1 MAGIFDRFRK
11 ENRAISFQTVW
22 GAGSDL
28 ESLNLSGVNINAK
41 TAFEVVA
48 FWSAVSLISDTIAT
62 LPIDSFIRRDGNRRP
77 YRPRP
82 AWVDQP
88 DVDMTRQAHYQQ
100 VLVSLLVSGNS
111 YTRIFRNTSGDV
123 VNLVVLDPD
132 TVTVRRSAL
141 GRKIFLIENSAETLT
156 SDEIIHITD
165 LIQPGSLVGLS
176 RVQNLKE
183 ALGLSSAMQSF
194 ASRFFGTGATT
205 QGIIEYPGNL
215 TPDQAKQLRDGF
227 DSAHRGFRRAHKTG
241 VLSGGAS
248 YKQTTVPND
257 AAQFLESRRFSVEE
271 IARAFNIPLSMMG
284 VPGTQS
290 YASVEQNAIQFVTH
304 TLRPYIEKMEWSYSR
319 LLPAEAFIKFN
330 VDGLLRGDF
339 NSRISAYSV
348 GLQSGFMSVNDVRR
362 LEDLSGTDG
371 GDQYRVPLANIALT
385 DTNIVSEQ
393 QRVNMATKLI
403 QIGFDPEQTL
413 KAFGLPAVGHTG
425 LPSVQLQGVAQI
437 DPENPE
443 TVYGV

>member
-1 MAGIFDRFRK
+1 MAGIFDWFRK
-11 ENRAISFQTVW
+11 EDRAISFQTVW
-22 GAGSDL
+22 GAGADL
-28 ESLNLSGVNINAK
+28 DTVNPSGVNINSN

-62 LPIDSFIRRDGNRRP
+62 LPVDSYIRQDGTRRP

-100 VLVSLLVSGNS
+100 VLVSLLVNGNS
-111 YTRIFRNTSGDV
+111 YTRIFRNGSGDV
-123 VNLVVLDPD
+123 VNLVVLDPL

-141 GRKIFLIENSAETLT
+141 GRKIFIVDNEDKTLS

-165 LIQPGSLVGLS
+165 LIQPGSLTGLS
-176 RVQNLKE
+176 RVERLKE
-183 ALGLSSAMQSF
+183 ALGLSSAMQTF
-194 ASRFFGTGATT
+194 AARFFGTGATT
-205 QGIIEYPGNL
+205 QGIIEFPGNL
-215 TPDQAKQLRDGF
+215 TPEQAKQLRDGF

-241 VLSGGAS
+241 VLSGGAT

-290 YASVEQNAIQFVTH
+290 YASVEQNAIQFVVH
-304 TLRPYIEKMEWSYSR
+304 TLRPYIEKLEWAYSR
-319 LLPAEAFIKFN
+319 LLPVEAFLKFN

-339 NSRISAYSV
+339 NSRITAYST
-348 GLQSGFMSVNDVRR
+348 GLQAGFMSVNDVRK
-362 LEDLSGTDG
+362 LEDMSPTDG

-385 DTNIVSEQ
+385 DTGLVAENEKT
-393 QRVNMATKLI
+393 NMVKALI
-403 QIGFDPEQTL
+403 QVGFDPAETL
-413 KAFGLPAVGHTG
+413 KAFGLPVIPHTG
-425 LPSVQLQGVAQI
+425 VPSTQLQAVNTI

-443 TVYGV
+443 SVYGV

>member
-28 ESLNLSGVNINAK
+28 ESLNLSGVNINSN

-111 YTRIFRNTSGDV
+111 YTRIFRNASGDV
-123 VNLVVLDPD
+123 VNLVVLDPN
-132 TVTVRRSAL
+132 TVTVRRSAI
-141 GRKIFLIENSAETLT
+141 GRKIFLIENSGETLT

-183 ALGLSSAMQSF
+183 AIGLSSAMQSF

-284 VPGTQS
+284 VPGAQS
-290 YASVEQNAIQFVTH
+290 YASVESNAIQFVTH
-304 TLRPYIEKMEWSYSR
+304 TLRPFIEKMEWSYSR
-319 LLPAEAFIKFN
+319 LLPNEAFLKFN

-362 LEDLSGTDG
+362 LEDLSSTDG

-385 DTNIVSEQ
+385 DTNLVSEQ
-393 QRVNMATKLI
+393 QRVTMATKLI
-403 QIGFDPEQTL
+403 QIGFDPEETL
-413 KAFGLPAVGHTG
+413 SAFGLPAVNHTG

>member
-1 MAGIFDRFRK
+1 MAGFFDRFRK
-11 ENRAISFQTVW
+11 EDRAISFQTVW

-28 ESLNLSGVNINAK
+28 DIVNPSGVNINSNS
-41 TAFEVVA
+41 AFEVVA

-62 LPIDSFIRRDGNRRP
+62 LPVDSYIRQDGNRRP

-88 DVDMTRQAHYQQ
+88 DVDLTKQAHYQQ
-100 VLVSLLVSGNS
+100 VLVSLLVNGNS
-111 YTRIFRNTSGDV
+111 YTRIFRNASGDV
-123 VNLVVLDPD
+123 VNLVVLDPN
-132 TVTVRRSAL
+132 TVTVRRSAI
-141 GRKIFLIENSAETLT
+141 GRKIFLIENEGETLT

-165 LIQPGSLVGLS
+165 LIQPGSLTGLS
-176 RVQNLKE
+176 RVERLKE
-183 ALGLSSAMQSF
+183 ALGLSSAMQTF
-194 ASRFFGTGATT
+194 AARFFGTGATT
-205 QGIIEYPGNL
+205 QGIIEFPGNL
-215 TPDQAKQLRDGF
+215 TPEQAKQLRDGF

-290 YASVEQNAIQFVTH
+290 YASVEQNAIQFVVH
-304 TLRPYIEKMEWSYSR
+304 TLRPYIEKLEWSYSK
-319 LLPAEAFIKFN
+319 LLPVEAFLKFN

-339 NSRISAYSV
+339 NSRITAYST

-362 LEDLSGTDG
+362 LEDLSPAEG

-385 DTNIVSEQ
+385 DTGLVAQNEKT
-393 QRVNMATKLI
+393 NMVKALI
-403 QIGFDPEQTL
+403 QIGFDPAETL
-413 KAFGLPAVGHTG
+413 KAFGLPAIPHTG
-425 LPSVQLQGVAQI
+425 VPSTQLQAVNTI

-443 TVYGV
+443 SVYGV

>member
-1 MAGIFDRFRK
+1 MASIFDFFRK
-11 ENRAISFQTVW
+11 EQRAISFQTVW
-22 GAGSDL
+22 GSGADL
-28 ESLNLSGVNINAK
+28 EVLNPSGVNINANS
-41 TAFEVVA
+41 AFEVVA

-62 LPIDSFIRRDGNRRP
+62 LPVDSYIRQDGSRRP

-88 DVDMTRQAHYQQ
+88 DVDLTKQAHYQQ

-111 YTRIFRNTSGDV
+111 YTRIFRNASGDV
-123 VNLVVLDPD
+123 VNLVCLDPA

-141 GRKIFLIENSAETLT
+141 GRKIFLIENESETLT

-165 LIQPGSLVGLS
+165 LIQPGSLTGLS
-176 RVQNLKE
+176 RVERLKE

-194 ASRFFGTGATT
+194 AARFFGTGATT
-205 QGIIEYPGNL
+205 QGIIEYPGAL
-215 TPDQAKQLRDGF
+215 TPEQAKNLRDGF

-290 YASVEQNAIQFVTH
+290 YASVEQNAIQFVVH
-304 TLRPYIEKMEWSYSR
+304 TLRPYIEKLEWAYSR
-319 LLPAEAFIKFN
+319 LLPVEAFLKFN

-339 NSRISAYSV
+339 NSRITAYST

-362 LEDLSGTDG
+362 LEDLSPTEG

-385 DTNIVSEQ
+385 DTGLVAENEKT
-393 QRVNMATKLI
+393 NMVKALI
-403 QIGFDPEQTL
+403 QVGFDPAETL
-413 KAFGLPAVGHTG
+413 KAFGLPAIPHTG
-425 LPSVQLQGVAQI
+425 VPSTQLQAVNTI

-443 TVYGV
+443 SVYGV

>member
-1 MAGIFDRFRK
+1 MAGFFDRFRK
-11 ENRAISFQTVW
+11 EDRAISFQTVW

-28 ESLNLSGVNINAK
+28 ETLNPSGVNINSK

-62 LPIDSFIRRDGNRRP
+62 LPVDSYIRQDGNRRP

-111 YTRIFRNTSGDV
+111 YTRIFRNAAGDV
-123 VNLVVLDPD
+123 VNLVALDPD

-141 GRKIFLIENSAETLT
+141 GRKIFLVENEGETLT

-165 LIQPGSLVGLS
+165 LITPGSLVGLS
-176 RVQNLKE
+176 RVERLKE
-183 ALGLSSAMQSF
+183 AIGLSSAMQSF

-205 QGIIEYPGNL
+205 QGIIEFPGNL

-284 VPGTQS
+284 VPGAQS
-290 YASVEQNAIQFVTH
+290 YASTEQNAIQFVVH
-304 TLRPYIEKMEWSYSR
+304 TLRPFIEKLEWAYSR
-319 LLPAEAFIKFN
+319 LLPVEAFLKFN

-339 NSRISAYSV
+339 STRISAYSV
-348 GLQSGFMSVNDVRR
+348 GLQAGFMSVNDVRR
-362 LEDLSGTDG
+362 LEDLSPTEG

-385 DTNIVSEQ
+385 DTNLVAENEKT
-393 QRVNMATKLI
+393 NMVKALI
-403 QIGFDPEQTL
+403 QVGFDPEETL
-413 KAFGLPAVGHTG
+413 KAFGLPAIPHTG
-425 LPSVQLQGVAQI
+425 VPSTQLQAVNTI
-437 DPENPE
+437 DPANPE
-443 TVYGV
+443 SVYGV

>member
-1 MAGIFDRFRK
+1 MAGFFDRFRK
-11 ENRAISFQTVW
+11 EDRAISFQTVW

-28 ESLNLSGVNINAK
+28 ETLNPSGVNINSK

-62 LPIDSFIRRDGNRRP
+62 LPVDSYIRQDGNRRP

-111 YTRIFRNTSGDV
+111 YTRIFRNASGDV
-123 VNLVVLDPD
+123 VNLVALDPD

-141 GRKIFLIENSAETLT
+141 GRKIFLVENEGETLT
-156 SDEIIHITD
+156 SDEVIHITD
-165 LIQPGSLVGLS
+165 LITPGSLVGLS
-176 RVQNLKE
+176 RVERLKE
-183 ALGLSSAMQSF
+183 AIGLSSAMQSF
-194 ASRFFGTGATT
+194 ASRFFGAGATT
-205 QGIIEYPGNL
+205 QGIIEFPGNL

-284 VPGTQS
+284 VPGAQS
-290 YASVEQNAIQFVTH
+290 YASTEQNAISFVVH
-304 TLRPYIEKMEWSYSR
+304 CLRPYIEKLEWAYSR
-319 LLPAEAFIKFN
+319 LLPVEAFLKFN

-339 NSRISAYSV
+339 STRISAYSV
-348 GLQSGFMSVNDVRR
+348 GLQAGFMSVNDVRR
-362 LEDLSGTDG
+362 LEDMSPTEG

-385 DTNIVSEQ
+385 DTGLVAENEKT
-393 QRVNMATKLI
+393 NMVKALI
-403 QIGFDPEQTL
+403 QVGFDPEETL
-413 KAFGLPAVGHTG
+413 KAFGLPAIPHTG
-425 LPSVQLQGVAQI
+425 VPSTQLQAVNTI

-443 TVYGV
+443 SVYGV

>member
-1 MAGIFDRFRK
+1 MAGFFDRFRK
-11 ENRAISFQTVW
+11 EDRAISFQTVW

-28 ESLNLSGVNINAK
+28 DIVNPSGVNINSNS
-41 TAFEVVA
+41 AFEVVA

-62 LPIDSFIRRDGNRRP
+62 LPVDSYIRQDGNRRP

-88 DVDMTRQAHYQQ
+88 DVDLTKQAHYQQ
-100 VLVSLLVSGNS
+100 VLVSLLVNGNS
-111 YTRIFRNTSGDV
+111 YTRIFRNASGDV
-123 VNLVVLDPD
+123 VNLVVLDPN
-132 TVTVRRSAL
+132 TVTVRRSAI
-141 GRKIFLIENSAETLT
+141 GRKIFIIENEGETLT
-156 SDEIIHITD
+156 SDEVIHIVD
-165 LIQPGSLVGLS
+165 LIQPGSLTGLS
-176 RVQNLKE
+176 RVERLKE
-183 ALGLSSAMQSF
+183 ALGLSSAMQTF
-194 ASRFFGTGATT
+194 AARFFGTGATT
-205 QGIIEYPGNL
+205 QGIIEFPGNL
-215 TPDQAKQLRDGF
+215 TPEQAKNLRDGF

-290 YASVEQNAIQFVTH
+290 YASVEQNAIQFVVH
-304 TLRPYIEKMEWSYSR
+304 TLRPYIEKLEWSYSK
-319 LLPAEAFIKFN
+319 LLPFEAFLKFN

-339 NSRISAYSV
+339 NSRITAYST

-362 LEDLSGTDG
+362 LEDLSPTEG

-385 DTNIVSEQ
+385 DTGLVAQNEKT
-393 QRVNMATKLI
+393 NMVKALI
-403 QIGFDPEQTL
+403 QIGFDPAETL
-413 KAFGLPAVGHTG
+413 KAFGLPAIPHTG
-425 LPSVQLQGVAQI
+425 VPSTQLQAVNTI

-443 TVYGV
+443 SVYGV

>member
-1 MAGIFDRFRK
+1 MAGFFDRFRK
-11 ENRAISFQTVW
+11 EDRAISFQTVW

-28 ESLNLSGVNINAK
+28 DIVNPSGVNINSNS
-41 TAFEVVA
+41 AFEVVA

-62 LPIDSFIRRDGNRRP
+62 LPVDSYIRQDGNRRP

-88 DVDMTRQAHYQQ
+88 DVDLTKQAHYQQ
-100 VLVSLLVSGNS
+100 VLVSLLVNGNS
-111 YTRIFRNTSGDV
+111 YTRIFRNASGDV
-123 VNLVVLDPD
+123 VNLVALDPN
-132 TVTVRRSAL
+132 TVTVRRSAI
-141 GRKIFLIENSAETLT
+141 GRKIFIIENEGETLT

-165 LIQPGSLVGLS
+165 LIQPGSLTGLS
-176 RVQNLKE
+176 RVERLKE

-194 ASRFFGTGATT
+194 AARFFGTGATT
-205 QGIIEYPGNL
+205 QGIIEFPGNL
-215 TPDQAKQLRDGF
+215 TPEQAKQLRDGF

-290 YASVEQNAIQFVTH
+290 YASVEQNAIQFVVH
-304 TLRPYIEKMEWSYSR
+304 TLRPYIEKLEWSYSK
-319 LLPAEAFIKFN
+319 LLPVEAFLKFN

-339 NSRISAYSV
+339 NSRITAYST

-362 LEDLSGTDG
+362 LEDLSPAEG

-385 DTNIVSEQ
+385 DTGLVAQNEKT
-393 QRVNMATKLI
+393 NMVKALI
-403 QIGFDPEQTL
+403 QIGFDPAETL
-413 KAFGLPAVGHTG
+413 KAFGLPAIPHTG
-425 LPSVQLQGVAQI
+425 VPSTQLQAVNTI

-443 TVYGV
+443 SVYGV

>member
-1 MAGIFDRFRK
+1 MAGFFDRFRK
-11 ENRAISFQTVW
+11 EDRAISFQTVW

-28 ESLNLSGVNINAK
+28 DIVNPSGVNINSNS
-41 TAFEVVA
+41 AFEVVA

-62 LPIDSFIRRDGNRRP
+62 LPVDSYIRQDGNRRP

-88 DVDMTRQAHYQQ
+88 DVDLTKQAHYQQ
-100 VLVSLLVSGNS
+100 VLVSLLVNGNS
-111 YTRIFRNTSGDV
+111 YTRIFRNASGDV
-123 VNLVVLDPD
+123 VNLVVLDPN
-132 TVTVRRSAL
+132 TVTVRRSAI
-141 GRKIFLIENSAETLT
+141 GRKIFLIENEGETLS

-165 LIQPGSLVGLS
+165 LIQPGSLTGLS
-176 RVQNLKE
+176 RVERLKE
-183 ALGLSSAMQSF
+183 ALGLSSAMQTF
-194 ASRFFGTGATT
+194 AARFFGTGATT
-205 QGIIEYPGNL
+205 QGIIEFPGNL
-215 TPDQAKQLRDGF
+215 TPEQAKNLRDGF

-290 YASVEQNAIQFVTH
+290 YASVEQNAIQFVVH
-304 TLRPYIEKMEWSYSR
+304 TLRPYIEKLEWSYSK
-319 LLPAEAFIKFN
+319 LLPVEAFLKFN

-339 NSRISAYSV
+339 NSRITAYST

-362 LEDLSGTDG
+362 LEDLSPAEG

-385 DTNIVSEQ
+385 DTGLVAQNEKT
-393 QRVNMATKLI
+393 NMVKALI
-403 QIGFDPEQTL
+403 QIGFDPAETL
-413 KAFGLPAVGHTG
+413 KAFGLPAIPHTG
-425 LPSVQLQGVAQI
+425 VPSTQLQAVNTI

-443 TVYGV
+443 SVYGV

>member
-1 MAGIFDRFRK
+1 MAGIFDWFRK
-11 ENRAISFQTVW
+11 EDRAISFQTVW
-22 GAGSDL
+22 GAGADL
-28 ESLNLSGVNINAK
+28 DTVNPSGVNINQN

-62 LPIDSFIRRDGNRRP
+62 LPVDSFIRQDGNRRP

-100 VLVSLLVSGNS
+100 VLVSLLVNGNS
-111 YTRIFRNTSGDV
+111 YTRVFRNAQGEV
-123 VNLVVLDPD
+123 VNLICLDPS
-132 TVTVRRSAL
+132 TVQVKRSAV
-141 GRKIFLIENSAETLT
+141 GRKIFIVDGEEKTLS
-156 SDEIIHITD
+156 SDDIVHITD
-165 LIQPGSLVGLS
+165 LIQPGSLTGLS
-176 RVQNLKE
+176 RVERLKE
-183 ALGLSSAMQSF
+183 ALGLSSAMQTF
-194 ASRFFGTGATT
+194 AARFFGTGATT
-205 QGIIEYPGNL
+205 QGIIEFPGNL
-215 TPDQAKQLRDGF
+215 TPEQAKQLRDGF

-241 VLSGGAS
+241 VLSGGAT

-304 TLRPYIEKMEWSYSR
+304 TLRPYIEKLEWAYSR
-319 LLPAEAFIKFN
+319 LLPVEAFLAFN
-330 VDGLLRGDF
+330 TNGLLRGDF
-339 NSRISAYSV
+339 NSRISAYAT
-348 GLQSGFMSVNDVRR
+348 GLQSGFMSVNDVRK
-362 LEDLSGTDG
+362 LEDMSPAEG

-385 DTNIVSEQ
+385 DTNLVAETEKT
-393 QRVNMATKLI
+393 NMVKALI
-403 QIGFDPEQTL
+403 QVGFDPAETL
-413 KAFGLPAVGHTG
+413 KAFGLPAIPHTG
-425 LPSVQLQGVAQI
+425 VPSTQLQAVNTI

-443 TVYGV
+443 SVYGV

>member
-1 MAGIFDRFRK
+1 MASIFDFFRK
-11 ENRAISFQTVW
+11 EDRAISFQTVW
-22 GAGSDL
+22 GAGADL
-28 ESLNLSGVNINAK
+28 DIVNASGVNINQN

-62 LPIDSFIRRDGNRRP
+62 LPVDSYIRQDGTRRP

-100 VLVSLLVSGNS
+100 VLVSLLVNGNS
-111 YTRIFRNTSGDV
+111 YTRVFRNGNGDV
-123 VNLVVLDPD
+123 VNLVVLDPA
-132 TVTVRRSAL
+132 TVTVRRSAI
-141 GRKIFLIENSAETLT
+141 GRKIFIVDGEEKTLD
-156 SDEIIHITD
+156 SESIIHITD
-165 LIQPGSLVGLS
+165 LIQPGSLTGLS
-176 RVQNLKE
+176 RVERLKE
-183 ALGLSSAMQSF
+183 ALGLSSAMQTF
-194 ASRFFGTGATT
+194 ASRFFGAGATT
-205 QGIIEYPGNL
+205 QGIIEFPGNL
-215 TPDQAKQLRDGF
+215 TPEQAKNLRDGF

-241 VLSGGAS
+241 VLSGGAT

-304 TLRPYIEKMEWSYSR
+304 TLRPYIEKLEWAYSR
-319 LLPAEAFIKFN
+319 LLPVEAFLAFN
-330 VDGLLRGDF
+330 TNGLLRGDF
-339 NSRISAYSV
+339 NSRISAYAT
-348 GLQSGFMSVNDVRR
+348 GLQSGFMSVNDVRK
-362 LEDLSGTDG
+362 LEDMSPAEG

-385 DTNIVSEQ
+385 DTGLVAENEKT
-393 QRVNMATKLI
+393 NMVKALI
-403 QIGFDPEQTL
+403 QVGFDPEATL
-413 KAFGLPAVGHTG
+413 KAFGLPVIPHTRV
-425 LPSVQLQGVAQI
+425 PSTQLQAVNTI
-437 DPENPE
+437 DPENPD